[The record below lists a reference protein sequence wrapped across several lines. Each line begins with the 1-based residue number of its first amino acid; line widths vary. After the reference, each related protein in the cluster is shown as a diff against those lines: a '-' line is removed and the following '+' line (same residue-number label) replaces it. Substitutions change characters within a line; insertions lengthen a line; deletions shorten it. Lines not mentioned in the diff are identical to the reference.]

1 MDSTTYIILLI
12 SFVAGIFLI
21 RKLLTIVY
29 TKKLVNVFTNHPEQ
43 FEKILDSKPVRLLF
57 EVFNREFMRLN
68 FYITYSK
75 KGKVDEQVEKLEKTN
90 MNINQRFSVFQLLLQ
105 FYISINDEKKAKKLQ
120 KRYNSFIDENK
131 LEKVLKSNMD
141 MELKIHFDKDLSTL
155 SYIDSHLNNCNDT
168 ERVVWNFKKA
178 IVLKANNKLEEA
190 KSCIQQ
196 VILYTKDEK
205 QKEVMQ
211 ELLKNE
217 LKEL

>member
-211 ELLKNE
+211 ELLQNE